1 MVIFTFSMGA
11 AQAAICPVT
20 LSLKKRF
27 WGAEGGRGKIS
38 TDSVTFQANGPI
50 FAWIHNDL

>member
-1 MVIFTFSMGA
+1 MGA
-11 AQAAICPVT
+11 AQVAICPVT